1 MLTGRITDGETC
13 GHLQGHPN
21 AACVRSTWFY
31 CHLAGDQLQEEFL
44 LLVLVRSHLAVGL
57 RGSLHPHHQ
66 GQPGVEVVREI
77 NCDF

>member
-1 MLTGRITDGETC
+1 
-13 GHLQGHPN
+13 
-21 AACVRSTWFY
+21 
-31 CHLAGDQLQEEFL
+31 
-44 LLVLVRSHLAVGL
+44 LVLVRSHLAVGL